1 MYKLYTFDNSFEI
14 KMREVRFTNNFREFI
29 IINRNLIITSTKLLQ
44 NAARNNARRK
54 KKKRMNRRFC
64 VYVPS
69 FRILCFKNGSKLK
82 TRGPM
87 VL

>member
-1 MYKLYTFDNSFEI
+1 
-14 KMREVRFTNNFREFI
+14 MRPILEYGSTVWDSHYNGLNDELENVQKRAARFVT
-29 IINRNLIITSTKLLQ
+29 RNYSYETGSTSTKLLQ

-69 FRILCFKNGSKLK
+69 FRILCFKNGSK
-82 TRGPM
+82 
-87 VL
+87 

>member
-1 MYKLYTFDNSFEI
+1 MFLLFHCPRSAEEI
-14 KMREVRFTNNFREFI
+14 PAVSYNI
-29 IINRNLIITSTKLLQ
+29 GTSTKLLQ

-54 KKKRMNRRFC
+54 KNIMNRRFC

>member
-1 MYKLYTFDNSFEI
+1 MCDCMCLPDYLSALPK
-14 KMREVRFTNNFREFI
+14 K
-29 IINRNLIITSTKLLQ
+29 Q
-44 NAARNNARRK
+44 NNAKQQQVQNCCKMQQEIIDGKRK
-54 KKKRMNRRFC
+54 EKMNRRFC